1 MIGLIEEVVIA
12 RGTNAND
19 KIRLNA
25 IFYTYIN
32 LPTFFFV
39 PSGTASLD
47 KRERQNKARFG
58 CGTQEVAAGQ
68 TQGGKADLLSW
79 LATTTRL

>member
-32 LPTFFFV
+32 LPTFFLSRQELPV
-39 PSGTASLD
+39 WT
-47 KRERQNKARFG
+47 RERDRTKPG
-58 CGTQEVAAGQ
+58 LAAGHR
-68 TQGGKADLLSW
+68 K
-79 LATTTRL
+79 